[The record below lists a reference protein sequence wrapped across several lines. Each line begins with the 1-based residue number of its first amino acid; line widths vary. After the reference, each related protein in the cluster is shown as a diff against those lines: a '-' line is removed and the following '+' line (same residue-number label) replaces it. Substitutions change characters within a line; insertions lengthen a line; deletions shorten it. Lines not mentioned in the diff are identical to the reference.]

1 MMQMKGETI
10 HDGFNPEAEFPCFR
24 CVKITLIVI
33 HSISL
38 VVKAAMA
45 DMFIAAFFVLSAD
58 KTSDNKTITLDHNNE
73 KVDVDDK
80 ALATVMGIVVIVF
93 TVFEVIVL
101 IGIVREN
108 KNIVFVYLV
117 FGVIGIVRNLF
128 VLPMFINIP
137 TIIVVS
143 LTAYFAYMIVKKDR
157 QVV

>member
-1 MMQMKGETI
+1 MMQMKGEPI
-10 HDGFNPEAEFPCFR
+10 HNGFNPEAETCFR

-38 VVKAAMA
+38 VLMCFAAV
-45 DMFIAAFFVLSAD
+45 MFIAALFVLSTD

-73 KVDVDDK
+73 KVDVDAK
-80 ALATVMGIVVIVF
+80 AFTTFMGIFVIVF

-108 KNIVFVYLV
+108 KTIVFVYLV
-117 FGVIGIVRNLF
+117 LGVIGIVHNLF
-128 VLPMFINIP
+128 AQPMATNILS
-137 TIIVVS
+137 IIVVS